1 MNIMSFLQTYVC
13 QTRARKKKKK
23 REKERKVLLAISQGR
38 TNYWEFETIV
48 FVCEESLFVVINS
61 YS

>member
-13 QTRARKKKKK
+13 QTWARKKKK

>member
-1 MNIMSFLQTYVC
+1 MSVRLEQEE
-13 QTRARKKKKK
+13 KKKK

>member
-13 QTRARKKKKK
+13 QTRARKKKK

>member
-1 MNIMSFLQTYVC
+1 MSVRLEQE
-13 QTRARKKKKK
+13 KKK